1 MRKISIILFFIL
13 SFKGFSHSLRYYPDA
28 PLRIITIGHPTL
40 SLVAEPV
47 EELEINESDFQEFI
61 SNMITRM
68 KKAGGVGLAAPQV
81 DVSKRIF
88 VMKPSFLKKT
98 EVIINPKV
106 EYLEEKGTKISSE
119 GCLSIPGR
127 SFKVERYK
135 QLRVSYLNRRGE
147 EVFEKI
153 RGFRAIVFQ
162 HEYDHL
168 EGILISDPFSNNIFE
183 ISDDLNF
190 QAPLM

>member
-1 MRKISIILFFIL
+1 MKKIILVMLLFL
-13 SFKGFSHSLRYYPDA
+13 SLQGFTHSVRYYPDA

-47 EELEINESDFQEFI
+47 QEQEIDEYEFQEFI
-61 SNMITRM
+61 DNMITRM

-81 DVSKRIF
+81 NVSKRMF
-88 VMKPSFLKKT
+88 VMKPSFLKKA
-98 EVIINPKV
+98 EVIINPKI
-106 EYLEEKGTKISSE
+106 EYLEQKGTKMSSE

-135 QLRVSYLNRRGE
+135 QLRLSYLNRDGE
-147 EVFEKI
+147 QIFEKA
-153 RGFRAIVFQ
+153 RGFRAVVIQ
-162 HEYDHL
+162 HEFDHL
-168 EGILISDPFSNNIFE
+168 EGILISDPFNNIIE
-183 ISDDLNF
+183 MNDDSSF